1 VRNGARRAAATLL
14 ALALLAPATAHAAI
28 PTDPEFTVGGQLP
41 PWAKAIN
48 WEPSDPNV
56 GWPAIAVVDS
66 GMWAGF
72 NDFAGYVDGESADC
86 THGSARAI
94 GSASDVN
101 DVDAHGT
108 RVATLAAAP
117 ANGVGSVGVSP
128 DSPMIVIRFFTKGGP
143 FNAPCAFK
151 YLTAIAGQQPLV
163 VNLSFTMD
171 STTPGARLW
180 LDRLVRAGAL
190 VVAASGNFRSLTPGW
205 PASESHVLA
214 VGRSDGDA
222 SKSAGGTKLDLV
234 APGGGLRLPDL
245 APNSW
250 HTGTDEGTSFAAPIV
265 AGVAARVWG
274 SYGDVADPQV
284 IAYLMRKTAKRLG
297 GKAFTSRFG
306 FGLVD
311 LGAATH
317 VPASQVPQ
325 TDELEPDDRPSQA
338 ATAVACRSACR
349 LHGIVVSSDD
359 PIDYFRIRRSRC
371 PRGKLRIVSGKGNV
385 TAACVRPRG
394 RTYIKVRVRKNRQQ
408 AYTISVPRR

>member
-1 VRNGARRAAATLL
+1 VRNAARRAAAALL
-14 ALALLAPATAHAAI
+14 ALALLVPATAHAAI
-28 PTDPEFTVGGQLP
+28 PTDPEFTVGGALP
-41 PWAKAIN
+41 GWARAIN
-48 WEPSDPNV
+48 WTPSDPNV

-66 GMWAGF
+66 GMWSGF

-86 THGSARAI
+86 THGTPRAM
-94 GSASDVN
+94 GSPADVN
-101 DVDAHGT
+101 DVDGHGT

-151 YLTAIAGQQPLV
+151 YLAAIAEQQPLV

-180 LDRLVRAGAL
+180 LDRLIRAGAL
-190 VVAASGNFRSLTPGW
+190 VVAASGNFPGNAGW
-205 PASESHVLA
+205 PARETHVLA

-222 SKSAGGTKLDLV
+222 GTSAGGAKLDLV

-245 APNSW
+245 SPGSW

-274 SYGDVADPQV
+274 VYGDVEDPQV
-284 IAYLMRKTAKRLG
+284 IAYLLRKTANRRGAKG
-297 GKAFTSRFG
+297 FTNRFG

-311 LGAATH
+311 LRAATR
-317 VPASQVPQ
+317 VPSSQVPL
-325 TDELEPDDRPSQA
+325 TDEREPDDRPSQA
-338 ATAVACRSACR
+338 ATAVACRSSCR
-349 LHGIVVSSDD
+349 LHGIVVRSDD

-371 PRGKLRIVSGKGNV
+371 PRGKLRIISGKGSV
-385 TAACVRPRG
+385 TATCVRPRG
-394 RTYIKVRVRKNRQQ
+394 RTYIKVRIGKNRQQ